1 MIHFARQMEAYCR
14 LEVIECSWINLM
26 EFLNKKE
33 GDLDAL
39 IEAHRIYLDR
49 VVKKIFLLSTKVGK
63 EVCIII
69 PDCQCVSTCSFRKIY
84 SKKCGRFL
92 ELYSNSG

>member
-1 MIHFARQMEAYCR
+1 
-14 LEVIECSWINLM
+14 M
-26 EFLNKKE
+26 EFLNRKE

-39 IEAHRIYLDR
+39 IDAHRIYLDR

-63 EVCIII
+63 EVSITILT
-69 PDCQCVSTCSFRKIY
+69 STSMFQPVLFRKISSTKY
-84 SKKCGRFL
+84 ERFL